1 MKRRV
6 RGSEIDEII
15 CMRKNRT
22 EFGALRVVQEGIDFV
37 SGEWAREPLHIIFH
51 ENLHRGAG
59 NRTRSLNRA
68 MHAAGD

>member
-15 CMRKNRT
+15 CMRKYRT
-22 EFGALRVVQEGIDFV
+22 EVGALRMVHEGMDFL
-37 SGEWAREPLHIIFH
+37 SCERAREPLHIIFH

-59 NRTRSLNRA
+59 NRT
-68 MHAAGD
+68 